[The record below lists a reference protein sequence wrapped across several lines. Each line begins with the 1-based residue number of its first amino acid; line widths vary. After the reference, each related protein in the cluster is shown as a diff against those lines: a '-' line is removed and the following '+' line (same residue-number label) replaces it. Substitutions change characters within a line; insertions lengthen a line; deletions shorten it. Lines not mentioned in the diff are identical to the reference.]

1 MRWHAL
7 QVGAEVVVNNNE
19 PISPS
24 DMVDHFTKAK
34 GRHQF
39 AALLVAELI
48 DEETRMRSNVRGKA
62 GKEMLDPAIIEYV
75 LKTLLKYLI
84 NALYFRWVKT
94 KCFQYHPTAE
104 ANKKEEW
111 ERCIH
116 AIDGKNRGIKR
127 RTKKSQS

>member
-19 PISPS
+19 LISPS

-48 DEETRMRSNVRGKA
+48 DEETRMQSNVRGKA

-75 LKTLLKYLI
+75 LKIL
-84 NALYFRWVKT
+84 VKIL
-94 KCFQYHPTAE
+94 
-104 ANKKEEW
+104 N
-111 ERCIH
+111 
-116 AIDGKNRGIKR
+116 
-127 RTKKSQS
+127 